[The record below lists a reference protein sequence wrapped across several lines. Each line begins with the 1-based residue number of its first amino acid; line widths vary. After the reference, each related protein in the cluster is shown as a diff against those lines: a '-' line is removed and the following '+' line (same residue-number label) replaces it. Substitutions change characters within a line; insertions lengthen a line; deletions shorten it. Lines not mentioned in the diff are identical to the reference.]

1 MEKTK
6 PDRDKNQQEDDA
18 KIKGERA
25 EIERLK
31 AENSQLKDEN
41 AQHKEGLRREH
52 EMYLRSVADFDNY
65 RRRIER
71 ERANAAQEGK
81 RELILLLLDF
91 LDDFDRA
98 SKHLDESPE
107 SVSAGLRAI
116 QRRLAGVLEA
126 QGVTPFESLGNT
138 FDPALHEAV
147 GAVESDQQEPGTVLD
162 EVSRGYRWGEELLRP
177 ARVRV
182 AR

>member
-6 PDRDKNQQEDDA
+6 PDRDKNLH
-18 KIKGERA
+18 GEETKRTA
-25 EIERLK
+25 EGVEIERLK
-31 AENSQLKDEN
+31 AENAQLKDEN
-41 AQHKEGLRREH
+41 AQQKEGLRREH

-81 RELILLLLDF
+81 RELVLSLLDF

-98 SKHLDESPE
+98 LKHIDESSE

-126 QGVTPFESLGNT
+126 QGVTPFESVGNT

-147 GAVESDQQEPGTVLD
+147 GAVESDQEEPGTVLD
-162 EVSRGYRWGEELLRP
+162 ELSRGYRWGEELLRP

>member
-1 MEKTK
+1 MDKTK
-6 PDRDKNQQEDDA
+6 PDRDKNLQGDEA
-18 KIKGERA
+18 KTKAEQA
-25 EIERLK
+25 EIDRLK
-31 AENSQLKDEN
+31 AENTQLKNEN

-71 ERANAAQEGK
+71 DRANAAQEGK
-81 RELILLLLDF
+81 RELILLLLGF
-91 LDDFDRA
+91 LDDFERA
-98 SKHLDESPE
+98 FKHIDESPE

-116 QRRLAGVLEA
+116 HRRLSGVLEA
-126 QGVTPFESLGNT
+126 QGVTPFESLGHI

-147 GAVESDQQEPGTVLD
+147 GAVDSDQQEPGTVLD
-162 EVSRGYRWGEELLRP
+162 ELSRGYRWGEELLRP

>member
-6 PDRDKNQQEDDA
+6 PDRDKNLQEDDA
-18 KIKGERA
+18 KTKAERA

-31 AENSQLKDEN
+31 AENAQLKDEN
-41 AQHKEGLRREH
+41 AQQKEGLRREH

-71 ERANAAQEGK
+71 ERANASREGK
-81 RELILLLLDF
+81 RELVLSLLDF

-98 SKHLDESPE
+98 LKHIDESSE

-126 QGVTPFESLGNT
+126 QGVTPFESVGNT

-147 GAVESDQQEPGTVLD
+147 GAVESDQEEPGTVLD
-162 EVSRGYRWGEELLRP
+162 ELSRGYRWGEELLRP

>member
-1 MEKTK
+1 MERRK
-6 PDRDKNQQEDDA
+6 PEDEA
-18 KIKGERA
+18 QTRAEQA

-31 AENSQLKDEN
+31 SENRQL
-41 AQHKEGLRREH
+41 QEGLRREH
-52 EMYLRSVADFDNY
+52 EMYLRSIADFDNY
-65 RRRIER
+65 RKRIER

-98 SKHLDESPE
+98 SKHIEESPGE
-107 SVSAGLRAI
+107 VSAGLRAI
-116 QRRLAGVLEA
+116 HRRLAGVLEA
-126 QGVTPFESLGNT
+126 QRVTPFESLGQS

-147 GAVESDQQEPGTVLD
+147 GAVESDEQEPGTVLD
-162 EVSRGYRWGEELLRP
+162 ELSRGYRWGEELLRP